1 MFQIIKKIFFSSSFI
16 FILLIFPIYLMNGD
30 NWDGVSIEYSYL
42 TGDLSGIK
50 SFLFNS
56 SWYLQFYFSE
66 IIISAARYINFSYF
80 KTNGLIVYFFFI
92 LFLYEN
98 YFISKKIFKL
108 NNNQNIW
115 YLVFISTFPVFST
128 LSSSIMTFHFI
139 CFTLSLLSLRLIFTT
154 KSLYILTLCLFLLLA
169 SFNFNSLIIFIP
181 MLSICYDFLI
191 NNKLKISAKS
201 LLVFLISAI
210 AIILRLFFLTPS
222 GEYENYNKVSFSSL
236 SNLSFFQFIELIIP
250 FISYPVVSFILSL
263 FFILIIYLC
272 RFELNQIT
280 KKKFFD
286 FLKSITLPIL
296 IFIFAIIPYLVVFK
310 TTNYAW
316 VISWN
321 SRQSI
326 LTCIP
331 LGLFLIIYFNQI
343 LNFFAIENKFKLKFF
358 NFYMLIL
365 IIFNITVFSSFILN
379 NLNRD
384 IFEKKLIESLRL
396 NFENSL
402 DQGTVIIHGENIPGS
417 YDKENNEIGIP
428 YRFFELNYLLYKAF
442 MKRDYLVQISD
453 SDKNKAHFD
462 GLINK
467 YAQTYENRVL
477 YIIGDNLNCHSNI
490 EIETNNFIGKLNIL
504 KNILHLH
511 SPSIKIIKSNTS
523 CS

>member
-1 MFQIIKKIFFSSSFI
+1 MFQIPRKIIFSSGFI

-30 NWDGVSIEYSYL
+30 NWDGVHIEFAYIID
-42 TGDLSGIK
+42 DLSGIK
-50 SFLFNS
+50 TFLFNS
-56 SWYLQFYFSE
+56 GWYLQFYLSE
-66 IIISAARYINFSYF
+66 FIISAARYINFPYF

-128 LSSSIMTFHFI
+128 LSSSIMTFHFV
-139 CFTLSLLSLRLIFTT
+139 CFTFSLLALRLIHTT
-154 KSLYILTLCLFLLLA
+154 KNLYILTLCLFILLA

-191 NNKLKISAKS
+191 NNKLKISTKS
-201 LLVFLISAI
+201 LSVFLISAI
-210 AIILRLFFLTPS
+210 AITLRLFFLIPS
-222 GEYENYNKVSFSSL
+222 GVYENYNRVSFASL

-250 FISYPVVSFILSL
+250 FISYPAVSFILSL

-272 RFELNQIT
+272 RFKLNQIT
-280 KKKFFD
+280 KKKILD
-286 FLKSITLPIL
+286 FLKGISLPIL
-296 IFIFAIIPYLVVFK
+296 IFISAIISYLVVFK
-310 TTNYAW
+310 TTSYAW
-316 VISWN
+316 IILWN

-343 LNFFAIENKFKLKFF
+343 LNFFAIENRFKLKFF

-365 IIFNITVFSSFILN
+365 IIFNITIFSSFILN

-402 DQGTVIIHGENIPGS
+402 DQGTVIIYGENIPGS
-417 YDKENNEIGIP
+417 YDKENNKIGIP
-428 YRFFELNYLLYKAF
+428 YRFYELNYLLYKTF
-442 MKRDYLVQISD
+442 MKRDYLVQISH
-453 SDKNKAHFD
+453 SNKNKDFFD
-462 GLINK
+462 GLINT
-467 YAQTYENRVL
+467 YAQTYENRIL

-504 KNILHLH
+504 KNILHLQN
-511 SPSIKIIKSNTS
+511 PSVKIKKSKTN